1 MGKVTPEMIRA
12 GCFAAGWSLP
22 QGHITNSEIPK
33 LYEAMKALDPEI
45 ERMREALLAVKAY
58 HIDANPTE
66 LTDAR
71 VCDLVCSALAQAQR
85 SANR

>member
-1 MGKVTPEMIRA
+1 MGEVTPEMI
-12 GCFAAGWSLP
+12 AAAQKAMPYGAKL
-22 QGHITNSEIPK
+22 GAHEALEI
-33 LYEAMKALDPEI
+33 YTAMKALDPEI
-45 ERMREALLAVKAY
+45 ERLREALLAVKAY

-71 VCDLVCSALAQAQR
+71 VCDLVCSALAKAQR